1 MIDMCPQGIHSIVP
15 YVTHVNVIIMNKIHV
30 LVMWGIF
37 SSFAHTCTYFPS
49 CTLKKISLCVVLIE
63 SLVMVGNK
71 KRKIFDCQMFL
82 RFVNVSISN
91 LMSRCC
97 KPLKKNKKKT
107 KLCTVWKVWC
117 WECIHFRI
125 WFN

>member
-1 MIDMCPQGIHSIVP
+1 M
-15 YVTHVNVIIMNKIHV
+15 THVNVIIMNKIHV

-37 SSFAHTCTYFPS
+37 SSFAHTYFPS

-97 KPLKKNKKKT
+97 KALKKKKKT
-107 KLCTVWKVWC
+107 LKFVPFGRCDVESAYTSEFDLIKEDVL
-117 WECIHFRI
+117 FQ
-125 WFN
+125 

>member
-82 RFVNVSISN
+82 GFVNVSISN

-97 KPLKKNKKKT
+97 KALKKTQKNPKI
-107 KLCTVWKVWC
+107 CTVWKV
-117 WECIHFRI
+117 
-125 WFN
+125 